1 MGLKPAG
8 CVLLGVLASTLIF
21 GSCAITAAQQRT
33 EPPPEPFHL
42 KLDVSRVLV
51 PVVVRD
57 AQGNSVTGLKQED
70 FKVFDNGKPREVSGF
85 TVEKRA
91 PIPNGANSQ
100 I

>member
-1 MGLKPAG
+1 M
-8 CVLLGVLASTLIF
+8 
-21 GSCAITAAQQRT
+21 
-33 EPPPEPFHL
+33 
-42 KLDVSRVLV
+42 LV

-91 PIPNGANSQ
+91 GANAPIQKSAQSTNPKQPIPSSSPHRRRPSPQ
-100 I
+100 PTTRTP

>member
-1 MGLKPAG
+1 M
-8 CVLLGVLASTLIF
+8 
-21 GSCAITAAQQRT
+21 
-33 EPPPEPFHL
+33 
-42 KLDVSRVLV
+42 LV

-91 PIPNGANSQ
+91 GANAPIQNKWQSTNPKQPIPAPARTADATRPNRRTRTP
-100 I
+100 